1 MKDIEIEDLKKK
13 IECFT
18 IQELADIIRRYPLIA
33 GRSSILGYNKKQR
46 EEVKSYM
53 LDIAKRI
60 LDLTELEG
68 KFLEENNNKMEK
80 KIFVTNEEDKAEL
93 KKHLDRETC
102 NILVYNNLFYKGYC

>member
-18 IQELADIIRRYPLIA
+18 IQDLVYVIRSYPLIA
-33 GRSSILGYNKKQR
+33 GSTSTLGYNEKQR
-46 EEVKSYM
+46 EELKSCM
-53 LDIAKRI
+53 LDIAKRT
-60 LDLTELEG
+60 LDLAKLEG

-93 KKHLDRETC
+93 KE
-102 NILVYNNLFYKGYC
+102 LV

>member
-1 MKDIEIEDLKKK
+1 MKDIEDLKKD

-18 IQELADIIRRYPLIA
+18 IQGLAEIIRKQPLIE
-33 GRSSILGYNKKQR
+33 GRSSTLSYNKKQR
-46 EEVKSYM
+46 EELKSCM

-68 KFLEENNNKMEK
+68 KFLEENINKMEK

-93 KKHLDRETC
+93 KELLKKHLDRETY
-102 NILVYNNLFYKGYC
+102 NILKVYFSL